1 MEEREYI
8 REMGKE
14 RKSQPEM
21 VNHPLH
27 YQAGGLECID
37 VMEKLFGIDWVYHF
51 CVLNAFKY
59 QWRCNNKGKTVED
72 FRKAIW
78 YNNKAV
84 ELLERMGGG
93 ATNE

>member
-8 REMGKE
+8 REMDKE

-27 YQAGGLECID
+27 YQAEGLECID

-59 QWRCNNKGKTVED
+59 QWRCNSKGKTEED
-72 FRKAIW
+72 LKKAIW

-84 ELLERMGGG
+84 ELLERMEG
-93 ATNE
+93 NK

>member
-21 VNHPLH
+21 VNHPPH

-84 ELLERMGGG
+84 ELLERMEGG

>member
-27 YQAGGLECID
+27 YQAEGLECID
-37 VMEKLFGIDWVYHF
+37 VMEKLFGIDWTYHF

-59 QWRCNNKGKTVED
+59 QWRCNNKGKTGED
-72 FRKAIW
+72 LKKAIW

-84 ELLERMGGG
+84 ELLERMEG
-93 ATNE
+93 NK

>member
-8 REMGKE
+8 KEMG
-14 RKSQPEM
+14 RGKSPQPEM
-21 VNHPLH
+21 VDHPLH
-27 YQAGGLECID
+27 YQAEGLECID

-59 QWRCNNKGKTVED
+59 QWRCNNKGKTEED
-72 FRKAIW
+72 LKKAMW

-84 ELLERMGGG
+84 ELLKRM
-93 ATNE
+93 EDSK

>member
-27 YQAGGLECID
+27 YQAEGLECID

-59 QWRCNNKGKTVED
+59 QWRCNNKGKTEED
-72 FRKAIW
+72 LKKAIW

-84 ELLERMGGG
+84 ELLERVED
-93 ATNE
+93 NK

>member
-8 REMGKE
+8 RQQKE
-14 RKSQPEM
+14 ARESAEM
-21 VNHPLH
+21 VNHPQH
-27 YQAGGLECID
+27 YQAEGLECID

-59 QWRCNNKGKTVED
+59 QWRCNNKGKTEED
-72 FRKAIW
+72 LKKAIW

-84 ELLERMGGG
+84 ELLERVED
-93 ATNE
+93 NK